1 MVQRKKYNSSKK
13 ICNFANRNQRTIM
26 YQNWIKYSTE
36 TPPKY
41 PQTFT
46 GKERD
51 SETGFSYFGAR
62 YYDSDILTAWLS
74 VDPMADKYP
83 GVSPYAYCAWNPVKL
98 VDPDGRTIWIEDG
111 SGTKIEYKVNMD
123 PVGDKDASTQ
133 IGLLNKMYSTD
144 LGMELLDVLMESNND
159 YYITNESSSVTGTC
173 NTTKY
178 GNGAKLKMGGNNDLL
193 NISHELF
200 HAYQYEC
207 GFGGATYKNEV
218 EAYLFS
224 NLLTL
229 VVNPFSNS
237 SSLSSRNPNT
247 TDGKKFA
254 NAIFNLMSNSSFSDA
269 DFRTAVDLFQTESG
283 ANSFGVYNASHYTK
297 GDATY
302 SLLSNFY
309 PLIR

>member
-1 MVQRKKYNSSKK
+1 MHGNVQFSAAFSGKN
-13 ICNFANRNQRTIM
+13 IQNIPIFNPTQTIEVKRL
-26 YQNWIKYSTE
+26 YYSLE
-36 TPPKY
+36 RF
-41 PQTFT
+41 TFT

-51 SETGFSYFGAR
+51 SETGYSYFGAR
-62 YYDSDILTAWLS
+62 YYDSDLMTSWLS
-74 VDPMADKYP
+74 VDPMSDKYP
-83 GVSPYAYCAWNPVKL
+83 GLSPYAYCAWNPVKL

>member
-1 MVQRKKYNSSKK
+1 MQQNYIKYN
-13 ICNFANRNQRTIM
+13 A
-26 YQNWIKYSTE
+26 E
-36 TPPKY
+36 TPPKISKS
-41 PQTFT
+41 FT

-62 YYDSDILTAWLS
+62 YYDSDLMTGWLS

-83 GVSPYAYCAWNPVKL
+83 GLSPYAYCAWNPVKL

-133 IGLLNKMYSTD
+133 IGLLNEMYSTD

-159 YYITNESSSVTGTC
+159 YYITNESSNVTETC

-207 GFGGATYKNEV
+207 GSGGATYKNEV
-218 EAYLFS
+218 EACLFS
-224 NLLTL
+224 ISLTQTKKG
-229 VVNPFSNS
+229 VSANASV
-237 SSLSSRNPNT
+237 SRNPNT
-247 TDGKKFA
+247 VDGIRYN
-254 NAIFNLMSNSSFSDA
+254 NATFNLIWNSTFSDA
-269 DFRTAVDLFQTESG
+269 DFRTAVDLFQAESV
-283 ANSFGVYNASHYTK
+283 ANIFGVYNTSYYTK
-297 GDATY
+297 GDVTY

-309 PLIR
+309 PLMR